1 MYIRAVLTVTDRM
14 QKNIQR
20 PVFPPAL
27 ARLHT
32 ALLALFVTGL
42 LAACVDA
49 PRRPAPEETRPIG
62 GATVPRPTSAVTPP
76 ANTPVDPKLLPGAEN
91 GGKPGYY
98 TVKPRDTLIQIAL
111 DNGQNWRDL
120 VKWNN
125 LDKPNLIEVGQVLR
139 VVPPGVDPASVV
151 TRPVTTAKAE
161 PPRPLGSPVPGAA
174 AASGVATGTPP
185 PSAPAISATPP
196 VAKAPA
202 AASARESD
210 DDISWG
216 WPASGS
222 VSAGFDEQRNKGL
235 AFSGKAG
242 DPVLAAADGRVI
254 YAGSELRGYGNLI
267 IIKHN
272 SAYLTAYAHN
282 QTLLVKDDQPVRK
295 GQKIAEMGSS
305 DAEQVKL
312 HFEVRKQGKP
322 IDPAK
327 LLPAR

>member
-1 MYIRAVLTVTDRM
+1 MQNKTHLTTDSS
-14 QKNIQR
+14 
-20 PVFPPAL
+20 
-27 ARLHT
+27 RLVT
-32 ALLALFVTGL
+32 ALLGLAIATL
-42 LAACVDA
+42 LAACADS
-49 PRRPAPEETRPIG
+49 PRRGAPVEDRALGSKTQPTPLPAPAG
-62 GATVPRPTSAVTPP
+62 GGVSASAEVKP
-76 ANTPVDPKLLPGAEN
+76 LPGAEN
-91 GGKPGYY
+91 AGKPGYY

-111 DNGQNWRDL
+111 DNGLNWRD
-120 VKWNN
+120 VAKWNN

-139 VVPPGVDPASVV
+139 VVPPGVDASVAV
-151 TRPVTTAKAE
+151 TRPVAPTKTE
-161 PPRPLGSPVPGAA
+161 PSRVLPVAPSASAVASGAA
-174 AASGVATGTPP
+174 SSP
-185 PSAPAISATPP
+185 APAAA

-202 AASARESD
+202 NAVRETD
-210 DDISWG
+210 DDINWG
-216 WPASGS
+216 WPTADA
-222 VSAGFDEQRNKGL
+222 VSTGFDEQRNKGL

-242 DPVLAAADGRVI
+242 DAVLAAADGRVI
-254 YAGSELRGYGNLI
+254 YAGSELRGYGTLI

-282 QTLLVKDDQPVRK
+282 QTLLVKDDQAVRK